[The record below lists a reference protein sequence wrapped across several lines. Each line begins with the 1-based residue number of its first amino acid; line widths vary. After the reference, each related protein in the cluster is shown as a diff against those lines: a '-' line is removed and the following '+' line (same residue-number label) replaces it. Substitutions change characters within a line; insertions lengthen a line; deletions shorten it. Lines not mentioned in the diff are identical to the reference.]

1 MSQEITDKAN
11 ATTVGSLTLYNG
23 NQYAFPASSTLA
35 VSKGFETIHRL
46 PETQINIF
54 DVTQSVEVMV
64 LTSVF
69 NQKLGI
75 TKNKAADGTFSV
87 VSTDAYFDADNNWFI
102 DTNGAKRD
110 SFELSA
116 DDFCAAITSQ
126 DHIISVGKFSTLY
139 TDFAS
144 YVASY
149 FGLTVGTA
157 TAASTGVNNLRD
169 DSATAGAAPTQQID
183 GSGVATGFAT
193 LFSGAYNWKFNSG
206 TFNAESLYK
215 IIKGDGAFDTTNN
228 AGLGKL
234 GGSIKLS
241 NINGILRYAC
251 DSNCFGNR
259 DAQNGT
265 TALDPNF
272 RSNYGLTDG
281 FMEGDLIFI
290 PENGFAITLNLNI
303 NYSTQLNT
311 YIGNNI
317 GVSNAA
323 TKQGELNVSGEAG
336 DTTTADGNRA
346 DFHAT
351 TVTSKNLLSRTV
363 SCPLLIRM
371 VDSVSSSSGSSSSG
385 SSSPEPAP

>member
-1 MSQEITDKAN
+1 MWDVYIIMSQEITDKAN

-75 TKNKAADGTFSV
+75 TKEKASDGTFSV
-87 VSTDAYFDADNNWFI
+87 ASTDAYFDASNNWFI
-102 DTNGAKRD
+102 DATGAPRD

-116 DDFCAAITSQ
+116 AEFSTAISSSEQ
-126 DHIISVGKFSTLY
+126 IISVGKFSTLY

-157 TAASTGVNNLRD
+157 TSASTGVKNLRD
-169 DSATAGAAPTQQID
+169 DSATKDAAPAQQVD

-206 TFNAESLYK
+206 TFDPDALYN
-215 IIKGDGAFDTTNN
+215 IIKGDGVFDPTNDS
-228 AGLGKL
+228 GRGKL
-234 GGSIKLS
+234 DGSIKLS

-259 DAQNGT
+259 NAQSGT
-265 TALDPNF
+265 TAIDPNF

-323 TKQGELNVSGEAG
+323 TKQGELNASGEAD
-336 DTTTADGNRA
+336 DTTTADGNKA

-371 VDSVSSSSGSSSSG
+371 VDSVSSGSG
-385 SSSPEPAP
+385 AFA